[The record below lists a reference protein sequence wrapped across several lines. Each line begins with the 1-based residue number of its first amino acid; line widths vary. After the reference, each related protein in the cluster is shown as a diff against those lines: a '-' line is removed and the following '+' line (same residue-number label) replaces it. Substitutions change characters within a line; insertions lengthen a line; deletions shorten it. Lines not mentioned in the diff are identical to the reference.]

1 MAEARVIEAAE
12 LINNFL
18 KDRNITVDR
27 IIIFGSYAKDNYTK
41 DSDIDIAVI
50 SPDFNEKDV
59 FQKAEMLKGLKW
71 TLVEKFEVAFDIVPV
86 SLKQWQESSSLV
98 IDFIKEGQVL
108 PLL

>member
-1 MAEARVIEAAE
+1 MAETTVKRAAE
-12 LINNFL
+12 LIKDFL

-41 DSDIDIAVI
+41 DSDLDIAVI
-50 SPDFNEKDV
+50 SRDFNEKDV

-71 TLVEKFEVAFDIVPV
+71 TLVEKLEFSFDIVPV

-98 IDFIKEGQVL
+98 VDFIKEGEAL

>member
-1 MAEARVIEAAE
+1 MAEARVGEAAE
-12 LINNFL
+12 LIKNLL

-27 IIIFGSYAKDNYTK
+27 IIVFGSYAKGNYTK
-41 DSDIDIAVI
+41 DSDLDIAVI
-50 SPDFNEKDV
+50 SRDFNEKDV

-71 TLVEKFEVAFDIVPV
+71 TLVEKFELSFDIVPV

-98 IDFIKEGQVL
+98 VDFIKEGEAL

>member
-1 MAEARVIEAAE
+1 MAEAGVREAAK
-12 LINNFL
+12 LIKNFL
-18 KDRNITVDR
+18 KDRNITIDK
-27 IIIFGSYAKDNYTK
+27 IIVFGSYAKDNYTK

-50 SPDFNEKDV
+50 SRDFNEKDV

-71 TLVEKFEVAFDIVPV
+71 TLVEKFELAFDIVPV

-98 IDFIKEGQVL
+98 VDFIKEGEVL

>member
-1 MAEARVIEAAE
+1 MAEAKVKEAAE
-12 LINNFL
+12 LIKNFL

-27 IIIFGSYAKDNYTK
+27 IIIFGSYAKGNYTK
-41 DSDIDIAVI
+41 DSDLDIAVI
-50 SPDFNEKDV
+50 SRDFNEKDV

-71 TLVEKFEVAFDIVPV
+71 ALVEKFELPFDIVPV

-98 IDFIKEGQVL
+98 VDFIKEGQAL